1 MPAGARTNR
10 TSIFDNRALV
20 LLAAVHLS
28 HNINNRFLESLTMAP
43 PYCNAQAIFIKS
55 VREAMDADAKKFLHD
70 KDWRNILPKS
80 ARQGTASKKQLDVS
94 SLYVKPVAC
103 FLPHAII
110 PGHIPVCPRC
120 ESADKVDTHGSYV
133 RWIRTPKTL
142 FGLNTHR
149 YLDTKFYWCS
159 ACRKRFAGYDKR
171 SMQLS
176 AKVWLGYFPFNLS
189 DRFAVDDELYSFLI
203 NSANETTSNIHK
215 KLNQMVTDKYYETFQ
230 YYLYLV
236 RSKRIRPRNLSTGNG
251 DGQRR
256 IDNMLGPQQ
265 KESANRRKLRLAR
278 ERLQCVRQKI
288 QSEHSKLDSGLPFQR
303 LLDEKT
309 NRNNLGVN
317 LPYLGVSKLQ
327 RLIDMGISS
336 GSELLESDESF
347 IKWRWRNTVKNYFNT
362 VRTSI
367 SDLKETEDAYL
378 NEVLLCEMQVEQEH
392 VSDDDATPQRVQPA
406 VGPALPPVFSKL
418 DDVQGYNAKILSGS
432 RINCVLCTEFGNRK
446 PLQDSKIRGLCATML
461 KADFQC
467 QLAKKIRVWNG
478 KGQSYRPFVCIVTVL
493 NEHGL
498 VVYWRALKSGESMKE
513 IQADLDKLDRRLAF
527 NAHSD
532 TSTIKYVYI
541 DNCCTVAKVEDKI
554 TAIFKAAAVKLD
566 PFHWQQRWDFILE
579 STTSKEA
586 SYFRSAMRRALFVV
600 NEDEFERAR
609 AFLQEKKRRRPTTKE
624 ILKEARTTIPS
635 PVLLR
640 ERVQKVLGYF
650 FYLDSVANAA
660 PVSYTHLTLPTNRE
674 V

>member
-1 MPAGARTNR
+1 
-10 TSIFDNRALV
+10 
-20 LLAAVHLS
+20 
-28 HNINNRFLESLTMAP
+28 
-43 PYCNAQAIFIKS
+43 
-55 VREAMDADAKKFLHD
+55 
-70 KDWRNILPKS
+70 
-80 ARQGTASKKQLDVS
+80 
-94 SLYVKPVAC
+94 
-103 FLPHAII
+103 
-110 PGHIPVCPRC
+110 
-120 ESADKVDTHGSYV
+120 
-133 RWIRTPKTL
+133 
-142 FGLNTHR
+142 
-149 YLDTKFYWCS
+149 
-159 ACRKRFAGYDKR
+159 
-171 SMQLS
+171 
-176 AKVWLGYFPFNLS
+176 
-189 DRFAVDDELYSFLI
+189 
-203 NSANETTSNIHK
+203 
-215 KLNQMVTDKYYETFQ
+215 
-230 YYLYLV
+230 
-236 RSKRIRPRNLSTGNG
+236 
-251 DGQRR
+251 
-256 IDNMLGPQQ
+256 
-265 KESANRRKLRLAR
+265 
-278 ERLQCVRQKI
+278 
-288 QSEHSKLDSGLPFQR
+288 
-303 LLDEKT
+303 
-309 NRNNLGVN
+309 
-317 LPYLGVSKLQ
+317 
-327 RLIDMGISS
+327 
-336 GSELLESDESF
+336 LLESDESF

-461 KADFQC
+461 KADFQY

-660 PVSYTHLTLPTNRE
+660 LLNGEDAWKWPRFFKPVTPATRHSINRQMHHIDNGCLTDPTDCDVHITNVSTGKHYVARGTSLNETVNQYLNALLGNSIGIDRAGRLLNCFFEVWNDRLKTQRLGADNFGTVKTEVLALLNSLAAGAGHSKQDLPYPSLSNPTTLPNRFNE
-674 V
+674 TMGLDFQFPHSDVSNPVNAANDQRLYSEEESTEELLDMLESIDWDSLDVYDGENGLEEQEQEATEATLFNDDPIDILETSEEEAAELEIDSQVEQLHLLVLDTKSPETSM